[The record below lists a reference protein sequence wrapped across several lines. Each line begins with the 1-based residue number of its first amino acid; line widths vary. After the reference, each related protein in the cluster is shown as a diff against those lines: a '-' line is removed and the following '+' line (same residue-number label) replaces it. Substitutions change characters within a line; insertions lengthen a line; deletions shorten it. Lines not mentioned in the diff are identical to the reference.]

1 MNEILTYTTIF
12 FGYLFIVWLAHD
24 QLFPYLENFKKFL
37 RKSINDL
44 SNESKKFSNSGYE
57 SYQNIINKPIDEQN
71 YSKHRNT
78 FIFITVVSF
87 LLVSQ
92 NIVALTRVFETV
104 PTLNQSIIDNVGLIS
119 SLTYG
124 AFMAFGIVLTEFITG
139 WTLFQRQEAQIE
151 DGSKNF
157 LHGPILVGIS
167 LIGVVFLI
175 GETIVW
181 YQLSDAV
188 ISNPDFI
195 NPFEN
200 SLFNIF
206 GAGFIASIGCA
217 VTLLEIILGYYGARA
232 QSKFKGFNLAS
243 SFASTGKHFQAFLYY
258 TLSLIVYIIT
268 LLLKIVPAI
277 INIFVKVV
285 EFISLPAYFIYK
297 RFKK

>member
-1 MNEILTYTTIF
+1 MNDILTYAGIF
-12 FGYLFIVWLAHD
+12 LGYFLVVWLVHD
-24 QLFPYLENFKKFL
+24 QLFPYFENFKKFVIE
-37 RKSINDL
+37 SIDDL
-44 SNESKKFSNSGYE
+44 SKETKKFSHNGYN
-57 SYQNIINKPIDEQN
+57 SYQNIINKSSDEEN
-71 YSKHRNT
+71 YSKYRST

-139 WTLFQRQEAQIE
+139 WTLFQRQEAQME

-157 LHGPILVGIS
+157 LHGPVLVGIV
-167 LIGVVFLI
+167 LIGAVFLI

-200 SLFNIF
+200 SLFDIF

-232 QSKFKGFNLAS
+232 QSKFNGFNLAR
-243 SFASTGKHFQAFLYY
+243 SFASLGNHFQAFLFYL
-258 TLSLIVYIIT
+258 LSLIIYVFI
-268 LLLKIVPAI
+268 LLLKIIPAI
-277 INIFVKVV
+277 INVFVKVV

>member
-12 FGYLFIVWLAHD
+12 FGYLLVVWLAHD
-24 QLFPYLENFKKFL
+24 QLFPYFENFKKFL
-37 RKSINDL
+37 RNSINDL

-57 SYQNIINKPIDEQN
+57 SYQNIINKPIDDEN

-151 DGSKNF
+151 DGSKT
-157 LHGPILVGIS
+157 S
-167 LIGVVFLI
+167 
-175 GETIVW
+175 
-181 YQLSDAV
+181 YMD
-188 ISNPDFI
+188 
-195 NPFEN
+195 
-200 SLFNIF
+200 
-206 GAGFIASIGCA
+206 
-217 VTLLEIILGYYGARA
+217 
-232 QSKFKGFNLAS
+232 
-243 SFASTGKHFQAFLYY
+243 LY
-258 TLSLIVYIIT
+258 
-268 LLLKIVPAI
+268 
-277 INIFVKVV
+277 
-285 EFISLPAYFIYK
+285 
-297 RFKK
+297 